1 MKDSADVVVIGG
13 GANGCAI
20 AYNLAKEKI
29 QTILVEKDCLCHG
42 ASGRCGAMIWS
53 LWSDSSSKDLAEI
66 GSITLERFA
75 GLEEELDAD
84 LEYKTEDYVVLVFPG
99 RETYFREI
107 ALNTKKN
114 LGISLDFLKPADI
127 KKMVPYIEVEKNQ
140 IVGGY
145 YHYSHPAESS
155 ANPFL
160 TVQALA
166 ANAEKLGAKI
176 HTNTEVTGIDVK
188 NGRVETVLTSR
199 GKIST
204 RIVVN
209 AAGAWSAD
217 VARMAGVKIPTMPYS
232 EEAVVTEP
240 LDPLPYYPL
249 CYETWCRQTKSGQI
263 VTGEQKLPIQ
273 QPDYN
278 SRTSAYFLARI
289 TWALRRLIPKLG
301 GVNILRQW
309 AGIED
314 VTPDELPILG
324 EVEEVGGL
332 ILACGCQGY
341 GFCLSQAMG
350 KLISDLIAKRE
361 KHRGM
366 EELNLNRFGKKYREY
381 PGRWYASTHS

>member
-1 MKDSADVVVIGG
+1 MRDSADVVVIGG

-20 AYNLAKEKI
+20 AYNLAKENIK
-29 QTILVEKDCLCHG
+29 TVLVEKDCLAHG

-53 LWSDSSSKDLAEI
+53 LWSDSPSKDLAEI

-75 GLEEELDAD
+75 DLEEELDAD
-84 LEYKTEDYVVLVFPG
+84 LEYKTEDYIMLVSPG

-114 LGISLDFLKPADI
+114 LGINLDFLEPEDI
-127 KKMVPYIEVEKNQ
+127 KKMAPYIEVENHP

-166 ANAEKLGAKI
+166 ANAEKLGAEI
-176 HTNTEVTGIDVK
+176 HTDTEVTGIEVK
-188 NGRVETVLTSR
+188 NGRVEKVLTSM

-217 VARMAGVKIPTMPYS
+217 VARMAGVRIPTMPYS

-240 LDPLPYYPL
+240 IDPLPYFPL
-249 CYETWCRQTKSGQI
+249 CDETWGRQTKSGQI
-263 VTGEQKLPIQ
+263 ITGESNLPIQ
-273 QPDYN
+273 EPGYN
-278 SRTSAYFLARI
+278 TRTSAYFLARI
-289 TWALRRLIPKLG
+289 TQTLQRLIPKLG

-309 AGIED
+309 AGVED

-324 EVEEVGGL
+324 EVEEVEGL

-381 PGRWYASTHS
+381 PGRWYVSTQC